1 MAMRQEDKEKLMEI
15 TVSIVEDLANLDS
28 EKDRMSSLKDYTRI
42 VQMIQPV
49 VSALVFEEKAKV
61 REEILSKF
69 HENLIKVKQSL

>member
-49 VSALVFEEKAKV
+49 VSALVFEEKSSV
-61 REEILSKF
+61 RQEILSKF
-69 HENLIKVKQSL
+69 HENLVKVKQSL